1 MLSRAKAA
9 KAMKTTCYVWY
20 KSDEFYNNSTLEEI
34 LEWAKDVVNTK
45 FILSGWFDKAG
56 FIRDLESKQFGSR
69 RAYVQYMRDN
79 NCEPIPAS
87 KIMSTTSTNIQ
98 DMMNSCVS
106 SGFHK
111 YLKEK

>member
-1 MLSRAKAA
+1 MDFTTAA
-9 KAMKTTCYVWY
+9 KAMQTTSYVWN
-20 KSDEFYNNSTLEEI
+20 KPKEFYNDNTLEE
-34 LEWAKDVVNTK
+34 LLKWAKDVVNTK

-69 RAYVQYMRDN
+69 RAYVQYMKDN
-79 NCEPIPAS
+79 DCEYIPES